1 MSISKRSVL
10 ACLTREQLLEFVQGY
25 RISGVI
31 GKTKDVILDALA
43 VHKALTLE
51 KILRDLKRAELKN
64 VCDAHG
70 LDDSGRELEPIIQR
84 ILAAASGPAKIAAA
98 ASPDPKSTPKKPRK
112 PASNARDIDA
122 YEHSAT
128 RVNNPPVG
136 LVTPATD
143 PVDGVPTPSDP
154 ADDGTLPRRPTKQA
168 PKKVYQYDPHLD
180 PQLVWAG
187 KAERTSFEIPTVS
200 LHVHERIDPK
210 TIIEAVRAKPEDNDA
225 TAQLPLFERAK
236 ENPPLRDA
244 VDFYKHA
251 HNWSNRLVLGDSL
264 LVMNSLLEKE
274 GMAGKVQMIYFD
286 PPYGIKYG
294 SNFQPFVN
302 KRDVTDGKDE
312 DLTQEPEMVK
322 AFRDT
327 WELGIH
333 SYLSYIR
340 DRLLLAREL
349 LTESGSVF
357 VQISDENLH
366 HLRELA
372 DEVFGSANFVSLV
385 TFKKTTSSSSGRLGS
400 VSDYL
405 LWYSRSISTLKER
418 RLLLRKAI
426 DGLGGGQYRFVEL
439 QTGERRKATEA
450 DLQNPSQL
458 QFFRYDTIV
467 SQRPSQGADVR
478 QFKLDGKVYTPGKGT
493 FKTDLAGLEALARA
507 RRVSGVGDT
516 LCYVRYFDDF
526 PAMPLS
532 NMWTDTTTSG
542 FSDPKRYVV
551 QTQPSVIARC
561 LLMTTDPGDLVLDP
575 TCGSGT
581 TAFVAEQWGR
591 RWITCDTS
599 RVALT
604 LAKQRLMS
612 AVFDYHKL
620 AKPAEGVA
628 GNFQY
633 ETVPHVTLKSIAHN
647 PEIKPGMTREQ
658 IKAAIDRHAVPE
670 ALYDKPKVDATKAR
684 VTGPFTVEA
693 VPAPSVMAIDAGSA
707 NLPETDVADA
717 KPGGTK
723 STDTRPPRR
732 GGAHAADASI
742 ARSTSVL
749 RHEEWRDELLRS
761 GVRLTQGGR
770 LMFNRIEPMQGTRWL
785 HAEGTTKSEHS
796 KGLFGDKRVAISFGP
811 EHAALEQRQVEL
823 AWAEAR
829 ELGTPPAFLIFVAF
843 EFDPEASKD
852 IDEMDP
858 AKAGMKFLKV
868 RMNADMLTDDLKK
881 KRSSNESFFLVGQ
894 PEASVRTVK
903 TEEGERFVVEVE
915 GFDYYDPRTGEVSSG
930 GPEKIAMWL
939 LDTDYD
945 GRSLYP
951 RQVFFPMAGSDE
963 GWAKLAKNLRAEIDE
978 ELIEKYRG
986 TQSIPFAGGRY
997 KRAAVKIIDDRGI
1010 ESIKVMT
1017 LEPRDGARGGS
1028 R

>member
-1 MSISKRSVL
+1 MDGARKIENRNNSTGLLFGKYDLAEVRRQVMNISKRSVL
-10 ACLTREQLLEFVQGY
+10 ACLTREQLLEFAQGY
-25 RISGVI
+25 RIAGLI
-31 GKTKDVILDALA
+31 GKTKDVMLDTLA
-43 VHKALTLE
+43 VSKVLTLE
-51 KILRDLKRAELKN
+51 KILHDLKRAELKD
-64 VCDAHG
+64 VCAAHG
-70 LDDSGRELEPIIQR
+70 LDDSGREIEPIIQR
-84 ILAAASGPAKIAAA
+84 ILDAASSSASTKGAKSS
-98 ASPDPKSTPKKPRK
+98 ASAGTSPVSKKPRK
-112 PASNARDIDA
+112 PSANARDIDA

-128 RVNNPPVG
+128 RINNPPVG

-143 PVDGVPTPSDP
+143 PVDGASTASAGADEP
-154 ADDGTLPRRPTKQA
+154 AARRPAKQS

-210 TIIEAVRAKPEDNDA
+210 AIIEAVRAKPEDGDA
-225 TAQLPLFERAK
+225 SAQLPLFERAK

-302 KRDVTDGKDE
+302 KRDVTDGKDD

-357 VQISDENLH
+357 VQISGQNMHL
-366 HLRELA
+366 LREVL
-372 DEVFGSANFVSLV
+372 DEVFGASNFAGTIS
-385 TFKKTTSSSSGRLGS
+385 FQKTGS
-400 VSDYL
+400 TDESRISQTVDYL
-405 LWYSRSISTLKER
+405 LVYARHVPAMKFNKLYMDRKKGATSLDRYDMVLNTQGALRRMSREEIN
-418 RLLLRKAI
+418 
-426 DGLGGGQYRFVEL
+426 
-439 QTGERRKATEA
+439 TGELPAGHDRVQLTSLVSARPLGKG
-450 DLQNPSQL
+450 DLAE
-458 QFFRYDTIV
+458 FEFEGRTY
-467 SQRPSQGADVR
+467 RPSA
-478 QFKLDGKVYTPGKGT
+478 GT
-493 FKTDLAGLEALARA
+493 FKSDERGLTTLAMAGRI
-507 RRVSGVGDT
+507 RSTGST
-516 LCYVRYFDDF
+516 LRYIRHLNDF
-526 PAMPLS
+526 PLVPIGDRWESVQMGTGLV
-532 NMWTDTTTSG
+532 
-542 FSDPKRYVV
+542 YVV
-551 QTQPSVIARC
+551 QTAVQVVQRC
-561 LLMTTDPGDLVLDP
+561 VLMTTDPGDLVLDP

-581 TAFVAEQWGR
+581 TAYVAEQWGR
-591 RWITCDTS
+591 RWVTCDTS

-647 PEIKPGMTREQ
+647 PDIKPGMTREQ

-670 ALYDKPKVDATKAR
+670 TLYDKPKVDATKAR

-693 VPAPSVMAIDAGSA
+693 VPAPSVMAIDATGES
-707 NLPETDVADA
+707 LPEVDA
-717 KPGGTK
+717 AEGGGK
-723 STDTRPPRR
+723 ERGPKGARPPRR
-732 GGAHAADASI
+732 GGVAAADASI

-770 LMFNRIEPMQGTRWL
+770 LMFNRIEPMQ
-785 HAEGTTKSEHS
+785 
-796 KGLFGDKRVAISFGP
+796 
-811 EHAALEQRQVEL
+811 
-823 AWAEAR
+823 
-829 ELGTPPAFLIFVAF
+829 
-843 EFDPEASKD
+843 
-852 IDEMDP
+852 
-858 AKAGMKFLKV
+858 
-868 RMNADMLTDDLKK
+868 
-881 KRSSNESFFLVGQ
+881 
-894 PEASVRTVK
+894 
-903 TEEGERFVVEVE
+903 
-915 GFDYYDPRTGEVSSG
+915 
-930 GPEKIAMWL
+930 
-939 LDTDYD
+939 
-945 GRSLYP
+945 
-951 RQVFFPMAGSDE
+951 
-963 GWAKLAKNLRAEIDE
+963 
-978 ELIEKYRG
+978 
-986 TQSIPFAGGRY
+986 
-997 KRAAVKIIDDRGI
+997 
-1010 ESIKVMT
+1010 
-1017 LEPRDGARGGS
+1017 
-1028 R
+1028 